1 MGSTQHKARRSMVR
15 TRQAK
20 AFRRQVT
27 PLPYF
32 QKRHKSFSPF
42 HMTQNQLFS
51 RGEIAVNDN
60 TNELISE
67 FLLELYNPLTDSPE
81 QYNAEVHPDETT
93 YLRLIPDEDLQQPD
107 ELSTPTGAK
116 RKKRTK
122 AKLLP
127 TEIVELL
134 EAYVHS
140 QDFQKNSS
148 QESKWQA
155 KLHEF
160 ENFTESIQKIHN
172 LYLMQTLQ
180 ADPQYQNIAILSA
193 FIDVFSQQIALL
205 INLLMSYSLEK
216 TPFAVDIIVKNMYA
230 LIDRLDINFAGSQYE
245 TKQKHPKDPYKSRKK
260 LDVPKFVRH
269 TYLTQWEKRKRWLP
283 SVDENGDPIL
293 DLYESYSDQ
302 YPELN
307 KAIKSLK
314 GENLLFSDK
323 DRENIRK
330 EYLAFLYDNFL
341 DKETKD
347 RADDFHSIYNS
358 VTASEENRRAK
369 EQTEAIQT
377 LRIVFNQLTF
387 SNIFLPIFD
396 NYEQMHRFKVDLLVT
411 VFDAAAEY
419 PRFNELFKIAA
430 EDIKDH
436 AIPVMNAFTK
446 LCNIVKAHSSESERA
461 TALNEFVN
469 AIQNHRF
476 KKFPHFDE
484 ITQCCH
490 QLKKL
495 IIDDQTNDISL
506 LNKIFAEITTSYFN
520 MIYMYSNS
528 AEYKVRSLFNLG
540 YQDIS
545 TISALHSNI
554 SIDPNQHQKNQQ
566 SKMSEKNFLFRI
578 KDAIMHEILQ
588 YTQ

>member
-1 MGSTQHKARRSMVR
+1 MYILK
-15 TRQAK
+15 
-20 AFRRQVT
+20 
-27 PLPYF
+27 
-32 QKRHKSFSPF
+32 
-42 HMTQNQLFS
+42 
-51 RGEIAVNDN
+51 
-60 TNELISE
+60 IS
-67 FLLELYNPLTDSPE
+67 
-81 QYNAEVHPDETT
+81 
-93 YLRLIPDEDLQQPD
+93 
-107 ELSTPTGAK
+107 K
-116 RKKRTK
+116 
-122 AKLLP
+122 
-127 TEIVELL
+127 
-134 EAYVHS
+134 
-140 QDFQKNSS
+140 KNSS

-172 LYLMQTLQ
+172 LYLLQTLQ

-269 TYLTQWEKRKRWLP
+269 TYLTQWKKRKRWLP

-307 KAIKSLK
+307 KAIKNLK

-323 DRENIRK
+323 DKENIRQ

-341 DKETKD
+341 DQETKD

-358 VTASEENRRAK
+358 VTASEENRRAE
-369 EQTEAIQT
+369 EQAEALQT
-377 LRIVFNQLTF
+377 LRIAFNGL
-387 SNIFLPIFD
+387 IFYNKFPPITD
-396 NYEQMHRFKVDLLVT
+396 DYEQIHRYKVDLLVT

-419 PRFNELFKIAA
+419 PRFYELIRIAA
-430 EDIKDH
+430 EDIKDD
-436 AIPVMNAFTK
+436 AIPVMKACTK
-446 LCNIVKAHSSESERA
+446 LYNIVKSHSSKSERA
-461 TALNEFVN
+461 TALNEFIN
-469 AIQNHRF
+469 AIQNRRY
-476 KKFPHFDE
+476 KKSPYFDKITQYCHQLKNLIIDEQTNDIPLLEKIFDE
-484 ITQCCH
+484 ITA
-490 QLKKL
+490 
-495 IIDDQTNDISL
+495 
-506 LNKIFAEITTSYFN
+506 FYFD
-520 MIYMYSNS
+520 MVYMQSIS
-528 AEYKVRSLFNLG
+528 AEYMARSSFNLG

-545 TISALHSNI
+545 TISALHSNK
-554 SIDPNQHQKNQQ
+554 SIGPNQHQKNQQ
-566 SKMSEKNFLFRI
+566 NKMSEKNFLFRI